1 MIDISL
7 VHVDVADFANLET
20 APKLVYVRMPIA
32 ALTVTRDNPNAN
44 ANLIITSTDG
54 ATIKTTP
61 DNCYTMEQLFDPSRL
76 FKAGDIVKIAQRNG
90 RDFDSDLIKW
100 RDCVGTVVAY
110 EDRNDPQLIP
120 VKMHRDG
127 TTVLTDPAYLRLLRP
142 VKPELPYFIKEDED
156 SFVVCFN
163 KDGIHADCSLNPTV
177 EITKVTFSD
186 YEGKTDVT
194 REAVYATIQ
203 QCVDTLNKTAAH
215 KLAKDEEKKCCP
227 TCKDF
232 ENCKNNGVWEFAD
245 DMSEPTSCKRWTPK
259 STKSHE

>member
-7 VHVDVADFANLET
+7 LPVDVADFTNSET
-20 APKLVYVRMPIA
+20 APKSVFILTTIA
-32 ALTVTRDNPNAN
+32 ELSVIRDNPHADV
-44 ANLIITSTDG
+44 NLIITSTDG

-61 DNCYTMEQLFDPSRL
+61 DRCYAMEQLFDPSRL

-90 RDFDSDLIKW
+90 RDFDSALIKW
-100 RDCVGTVVAY
+100 RDCVGTVVAN
-110 EDRNDPQLIP
+110 EDLDYPQLIA

-127 TTVLTDPAYLRLLRP
+127 STVLTDPAYIRLLHP

-156 SFVVCFN
+156 SLVVCFN
-163 KDGIHADCSLNPTV
+163 KDGIQADCSLEPTV
-177 EITKVTFSD
+177 EIVKVTFSD

-194 REAVYATIQ
+194 REAVYSTIR

-259 STKSHE
+259 STK